1 MKRKPEQLS
10 KAHSL
15 SGDGGGG
22 TCQEKERKR
31 PSEEHSLPGD
41 GRGRD
46 FSGHEKKATEQG
58 VLTLW
63 RKQRERFVRTQKATK
78 REALTN

>member
-1 MKRKPEQLS
+1 M
-10 KAHSL
+10 
-15 SGDGGGG
+15 
-22 TCQEKERKR
+22 
-31 PSEEHSLPGD
+31 LPGD

-63 RKQRERFVRTQKATK
+63 REQRERFVRTQKATK